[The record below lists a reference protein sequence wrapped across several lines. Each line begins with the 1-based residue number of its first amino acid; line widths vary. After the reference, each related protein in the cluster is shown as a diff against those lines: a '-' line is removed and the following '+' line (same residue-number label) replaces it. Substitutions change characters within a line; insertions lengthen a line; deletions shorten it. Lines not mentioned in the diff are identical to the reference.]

1 MELPYA
7 EAGLTPPEAAAHLLD
22 RFAFGPARDQVDAV
36 VAEGLDAWFARQLR
50 GDTPSPA
57 LDRLL
62 RGTPSVALS
71 HREIL
76 AKYPNPGPIRRQAT
90 DEGRIDPDAP
100 EKEQREQL
108 IAYLAE
114 RGQLPQQELFND
126 TLEAK
131 ITHGVANE
139 NQLHEVMA
147 SFWFNHFTVSGTD
160 GNIRRFL
167 WTYERE
173 AIRPHALGR
182 FEELLT
188 ATAKHPAMLHYLDN
202 ANSVAHVDTK
212 TTADC
217 RREEL
222 MRQGGAE
229 GRRWERINRRQ
240 LDRKD
245 RRRVRMM
252 DQGRQLGLNENYARE
267 LLELHTL
274 GVDGGYTQQDV
285 VEVARALTGWTTP
298 AEGERGEEARRQAVK
313 DVNRAQGTVLDGDF
327 LFDPTRHDA
336 EGKVILGRTFAAGR
350 GLDEGEEVLRF
361 LARRE
366 STARFIGRKL
376 AVQFVRDEPSAALV
390 DALAETF
397 RRSAGD
403 TREVLITLTTH
414 PEFWASRRAKIKTP
428 YELVIS
434 SLRGLGAQL
443 TRPRRLTRW
452 LDRMGEPI
460 YRAPAPTGFP
470 AVASAW
476 VNTGSLLHRMNFGL
490 AAGGGFL
497 KGVKFDP
504 ERFDRGME
512 PESDEAALARFASE
526 LMPGRDLDE
535 TIAALTPLLGR
546 DGLADEIRQ
555 RADRGVSS
563 VPVTREDDADAEADD
578 DRPPAARNATPGQV
592 LGLILGSP
600 EYQRR

>member
-1 MELPYA
+1 MKLPYA
-7 EAGLTPPEAAAHLLD
+7 EAGLTPTEAAAHLLD
-22 RFAFGPARDQVDAV
+22 RFAYGPARDQVNAV
-36 VAEGLDAWFARQLR
+36 VEEGIDAWFARQLR
-50 GDTPSPA
+50 GDTPSPN

-62 RGTPSVALS
+62 REAPSLRLS
-71 HREIL
+71 NLEIV

-90 DEGRIDPDAP
+90 EEGRVDPDAP
-100 EKEQREQL
+100 EKEQREQF

-114 RGQLPQQELFND
+114 RDQLPQQALFYD
-126 TLEAK
+126 TLEGK
-131 ITHGVANE
+131 IAHGVANE

-167 WTYERE
+167 WTYERD

-182 FEELLT
+182 FEELLA

-202 ANSVAHVDTK
+202 ANSAAHVDTK
-212 TTADC
+212 TTADY

-222 MRQGGAE
+222 MKQGGAE

-245 RRRVRMM
+245 RRRVRLM

-274 GVDGGYTQQDV
+274 GVDGGYRQQDV

-313 DVNRAQGTVLDGDF
+313 DVARAQGAVLDGDF

-336 EGKVILGRTFAAGR
+336 EEKVILGRKFAAGR
-350 GLDEGEEVLRF
+350 GMDEGEEVLRF
-361 LARRE
+361 LARHD
-366 STARFIGRKL
+366 STARFVTRKL
-376 AVQFVRDEPSAALV
+376 AVQFVRDEPSTELQE
-390 DALAETF
+390 ALAETF
-397 RRSAGD
+397 LRTGGD
-403 TREVLITLTTH
+403 TRELLITLTGR

-476 VNTGSLLHRMNFGL
+476 VNTGSLLHRMNYGL

-504 ERFDRGME
+504 DRFDRGME

-526 LMPGRDLDE
+526 LMPGRDLEE

-546 DGLADEIRQ
+546 DGLADEIRE
-555 RADRGVSS
+555 RADRDGSS
-563 VPVTREDDADAEADD
+563 GAAASEDDEDER
-578 DRPPAARNATPGQV
+578 RPSSAKNATPGQV